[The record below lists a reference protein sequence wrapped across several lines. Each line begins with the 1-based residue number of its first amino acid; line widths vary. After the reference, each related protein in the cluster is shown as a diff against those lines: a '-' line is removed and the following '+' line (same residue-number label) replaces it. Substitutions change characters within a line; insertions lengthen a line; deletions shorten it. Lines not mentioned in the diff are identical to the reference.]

1 MPSSAPRK
9 RAPDVSLTS
18 VSGELESFIAEIPTR
33 AAGKDLSGLRAT
45 YAFVVESG
53 KAWTVRIDEQE
64 VTVSEGITTSVD
76 CTISATE
83 ETFSRLVERKLGV
96 MSAYLTG
103 KLKLSGD
110 LGAAMQ
116 LSKLLS

>member
-1 MPSSAPRK
+1 MSS
-9 RAPDVSLTS
+9 
-18 VSGELESFIAEIPTR
+18 ELESFIAEIPAR

-45 YAFVVESG
+45 YVFVVEEG
-53 KAWTVRIDEQE
+53 KAWTVRVESKDVVVSDGIDPNA
-64 VTVSEGITTSVD
+64 D
-76 CTISATE
+76 CTISASE
-83 ETFSRLVERKLGV
+83 ETFTGLLDRKLGV

-110 LGAAMQ
+110 LGTAMQ

>member
-1 MPSSAPRK
+1 MPRK

-18 VSGELESFIAEIPTR
+18 VSGELESFIAEIPIR
-33 AAGKDLSGLRAT
+33 AADKDMSGLHAT
-45 YAFVVESG
+45 YAFLVEGG
-53 KAWTVRIDEQE
+53 KAWTVHIDEQE
-64 VTVSEGITTSVD
+64 VTVDEGVAASVD
-76 CTISATE
+76 CMISATE
-83 ETFSRLVERKLGV
+83 EIFTRLLERKLGV
-96 MSAYLTG
+96 TSAYLSG